1 MSHTY
6 HSEGECR
13 TRWGI
18 VAVVVLA
25 GIVAALQ
32 IGKAAIAAPLIRD
45 DLALDLAALG
55 WVVGIFGILGLVGGI
70 PAGAVVARVGDR
82 RMLILGLLGIAAGS
96 FLGAVSSGYPML
108 LASRVGEGLGFL
120 MVVVAGPT
128 ILNRVVSGS
137 DRNIAFACWSCFM
150 PTGMAVAML
159 AGPFIG
165 DWHWIWWICGGTA
178 LLMSLVIL
186 RMVDDAA
193 PALPKPMA
201 ALLEDVGRTLSRS
214 GPLALGLLFSLYSLM
229 FFAVFS
235 FLPVLLMD
243 RMGLP
248 YLEAGLLST
257 LATVFNI
264 IGNLSGGVLLSRG
277 VGRIRLVTGALVVM
291 GVTGFG
297 IFSTLLGDVPTF
309 LLCLLFSVVGGMI
322 PATLMSTA
330 PMVAPSAAMT
340 PIVIGLLMQGSN
352 LGQMVGPVSIGTA
365 IDYSGWPAAGGVVA
379 VAGILGLVLAM
390 LLHRALIRQR

>member
-1 MSHTY
+1 
-6 HSEGECR
+6 
-13 TRWGI
+13 

-70 PAGAVVARVGDR
+70 PAGALVARVGDL

-96 FLGAVSSGYPML
+96 FLGAASSGYPML

-128 ILNRVVSGS
+128 ILNRVVSGP

-165 DWHWIWWICGGTA
+165 DWHRIWWICGGIT

-186 RMVDDAA
+186 RMVDGAA

-201 ALLEDVGRTLSRS
+201 G
-214 GPLALGLLFSLYSLM
+214 
-229 FFAVFS
+229 
-235 FLPVLLMD
+235 
-243 RMGLP
+243 
-248 YLEAGLLST
+248 
-257 LATVFNI
+257 
-264 IGNLSGGVLLSRG
+264 RG
-277 VGRIRLVTGALVVM
+277 VVHPLRRGGASGARGR
-291 GVTGFG
+291 
-297 IFSTLLGDVPTF
+297 
-309 LLCLLFSVVGGMI
+309 
-322 PATLMSTA
+322 
-330 PMVAPSAAMT
+330 
-340 PIVIGLLMQGSN
+340 
-352 LGQMVGPVSIGTA
+352 
-365 IDYSGWPAAGGVVA
+365 
-379 VAGILGLVLAM
+379 VLE
-390 LLHRALIRQR
+390 